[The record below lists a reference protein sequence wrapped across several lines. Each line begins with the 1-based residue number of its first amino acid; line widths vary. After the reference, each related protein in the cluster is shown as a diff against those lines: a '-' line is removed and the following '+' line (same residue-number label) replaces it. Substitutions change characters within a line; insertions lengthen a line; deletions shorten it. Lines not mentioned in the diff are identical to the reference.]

1 LNACSTSDIF
11 FATVFDALRLSVL
24 CFDLIQNNH
33 MVLESVGCASNSS
46 LHGKQQTWRQTWRG
60 FVQLG
65 FDVFYGGL
73 EQVLKGVV
81 CQECGSKSNDAKQA
95 SQEQVDVTLSR
106 PEAEAIP

>member
-1 LNACSTSDIF
+1 
-11 FATVFDALRLSVL
+11 
-24 CFDLIQNNH
+24 
-33 MVLESVGCASNSS
+33 M
-46 LHGKQQTWRQTWRG
+46 
-60 FVQLG
+60 QLG